1 MKALVL
7 GGGGAKGSYEVGV
20 WKALNKLNMKF
31 DIVTGVSIG
40 SINGAFYVA
49 NEYKKCLKM
58 WRTITT
64 NDLFDVA
71 IGSKLSKED
80 LQSLVKQMSTGGISF
95 ANAEKFLKKNINEE
109 KVRKSKINYGLV
121 TVSLT
126 NKKPRFL
133 TKEQIPYG
141 KLVDY
146 ICASSICYPFV
157 HTQDIND
164 ESFIDGGFYDGI
176 PINLAIDMGA
186 TEIVAVDLSVL
197 AINKKP
203 KDKNI
208 KVDVIKMK
216 DKTPLTLT
224 FTKEYANKNIKYGYN
239 DTMKHFNKLDGN
251 IYTFKKNDLDKSYN
265 ELNKYFIEILKSTIL
280 NEPKNKIV
288 NELFSIAKINKLF
301 VKIKYN
307 HDFKEE
313 VEEALEHLGILFDIP
328 TENIYSIKK
337 YNRMLV
343 KKVKELDY
351 IKINKNL
358 KDKFLI
364 GYMYNKYMKNENKEE
379 IIKEMYN
386 LSLIFPR
393 EYLCTVYLI
402 AISKKHSVLLKADS
416 IYDDILKELNL
427 K

>member
-58 WRTITT
+58 WQKITT
-64 NDLFDVA
+64 SDLFDVA
-71 IGSKLSKED
+71 IGSKMSKED
-80 LQSLVKQMSTGGISF
+80 IKLLVKQMSSGGISF
-95 ANAEKFLKKNINEE
+95 SNAYNFLKKNINEE
-109 KVRKSKINYGLV
+109 KVRKSKIDYGLV

-157 HTQDIND
+157 HAQDIND

-186 TEIVAVDLSVL
+186 TEILAVDLSVL

-239 DTMKHFNKLDGN
+239 DTMKHFNKLDGKF
-251 IYTFKKNDLDKSYN
+251 YTFRKNDLDKSYN
-265 ELNKYFIEILKSTIL
+265 ELNKYFVEILKSTIL

>member
-40 SINGAFYVA
+40 SINGAFYAA

-71 IGSKLSKED
+71 IGSKLTKED

-203 KDKNI
+203 KDKNV

-224 FTKEYANKNIKYGYN
+224 FTKEYADKNIKYGYN

>member
-20 WKALNKLNMKF
+20 FKALRKLHMKF

-58 WRTITT
+58 WQKITT
-64 NDLFDVA
+64 SDLFDVA
-71 IGSKLSKED
+71 IGSKMSKED
-80 LQSLVKQMSTGGISF
+80 IKLLVKQMSTGGISF
-95 ANAEKFLKKNINEE
+95 SNAYNFLKKNINEE
-109 KVRKSKINYGLV
+109 KVRKSKIDYGLV

-157 HTQDIND
+157 HAQDIND

-186 TEIVAVDLSVL
+186 TEILAVDLSVL

-224 FTKEYANKNIKYGYN
+224 FTKEYANKNIQYGYN
-239 DTMKHFNKLDGN
+239 DTMKHFNKLDGKF
-251 IYTFKKNDLDKSYN
+251 YTFRKKDLDKSYN
-265 ELNKYFIEILKSTIL
+265 ELNKYFVEILKSTIL

-313 VEEALEHLGILFDIP
+313 VEEALEHLGVLFDIP
-328 TENIYSIKK
+328 NENIYSIKK
-337 YNRMLV
+337 YNKLLIR
-343 KKVKELDY
+343 KVKELNY

-364 GYMYNKYMKNENKEE
+364 GYMYNKYMKSENKEE

-402 AISKKHSVLLKADS
+402 AISKKHSLFLKADS
-416 IYDDILKELNL
+416 IYDDILKELNV

>member
-20 WKALNKLNMKF
+20 FKALRKLHMKF

-58 WRTITT
+58 WQKITT
-64 NDLFDVA
+64 SDLFDVA
-71 IGSKLSKED
+71 IGSKMSKED
-80 LQSLVKQMSTGGISF
+80 IKLLVKQMSTGGISF
-95 ANAEKFLKKNINEE
+95 SNAYNFLKKNINEE
-109 KVRKSKINYGLV
+109 KVRKSKIDYGLV

-157 HTQDIND
+157 QAQDIND

-186 TEIVAVDLSVL
+186 TEILAVDLSVL

-239 DTMKHFNKLDGN
+239 DTMKHFNKLDGKF
-251 IYTFKKNDLDKSYN
+251 YTFRKNDLDKSYN
-265 ELNKYFIEILKSTIL
+265 ELNKYFVEILKSTIL

-313 VEEALEHLGILFDIP
+313 VEEALEHLGVLFDIP
-328 TENIYSIKK
+328 NENIYSIKK
-337 YNRMLV
+337 YNKLLIR
-343 KKVKELDY
+343 KVKELNY

-364 GYMYNKYMKNENKEE
+364 GYMYNKYMKSENKDE

-402 AISKKHSVLLKADS
+402 AISKKQSLFLKADS
-416 IYDDILKELNL
+416 IYDDILKELNV

>member
-40 SINGAFYVA
+40 SINGAFYAA

-186 TEIVAVDLSVL
+186 TEILAVDLSVL

-203 KDKNI
+203 KNKNI

-313 VEEALEHLGILFDIP
+313 VEEALEHLGVLFDIP
-328 TENIYSIKK
+328 NENIYSIKK
-337 YNRMLV
+337 YNKLLIR
-343 KKVKELDY
+343 KVKELNY

>member
-58 WRTITT
+58 WQKITT
-64 NDLFDVA
+64 SDLFDVA
-71 IGSKLSKED
+71 IGSKMSKED
-80 LQSLVKQMSTGGISF
+80 IKLLVKQMSSGGISF
-95 ANAEKFLKKNINEE
+95 SNAYNFLKKNINEE
-109 KVRKSKINYGLV
+109 KVRKSKIDYGLV

-157 HTQDIND
+157 HAQDIND

-186 TEIVAVDLSVL
+186 TEILAVDLSVL

-239 DTMKHFNKLDGN
+239 DTMKHFNKLDGKF
-251 IYTFKKNDLDKSYN
+251 YTFRKNDLDKSYN
-265 ELNKYFIEILKSTIL
+265 ELNKYFVEILKSTIL

-313 VEEALEHLGILFDIP
+313 VEEALEHLGVLFDIP
-328 TENIYSIKK
+328 NENIYSIKK
-337 YNRMLV
+337 YNKLLIR
-343 KKVKELDY
+343 KVKELNY

-364 GYMYNKYMKNENKEE
+364 GYMYNKYMKSENKEE

-402 AISKKHSVLLKADS
+402 AISKKHSLFLKADS
-416 IYDDILKELNL
+416 IYDDILKELNV

>member
-20 WKALNKLNMKF
+20 FKALRKLHMKF

-58 WRTITT
+58 WQKITT
-64 NDLFDVA
+64 SDLFDVA
-71 IGSKLSKED
+71 IGSKMSKED
-80 LQSLVKQMSTGGISF
+80 IKLLVKQMSTGGISF
-95 ANAEKFLKKNINEE
+95 SNAYNFLKKNINEE
-109 KVRKSKINYGLV
+109 KVRKSKIDYGLV

-157 HTQDIND
+157 HAQDIND

-186 TEIVAVDLSVL
+186 TEILAVDLSVL

-239 DTMKHFNKLDGN
+239 DTMKHFNKLDGKF
-251 IYTFKKNDLDKSYN
+251 YTFRKNDLDKSYN
-265 ELNKYFIEILKSTIL
+265 ELNKYFVEILKSTIL

-313 VEEALEHLGILFDIP
+313 VEEALEHLGVLFDIP
-328 TENIYSIKK
+328 NENIYSIKK
-337 YNRMLV
+337 YNKLLIR
-343 KKVKELDY
+343 KVKELNY

-364 GYMYNKYMKNENKEE
+364 GYMYNKYMKSENKEE

-402 AISKKHSVLLKADS
+402 AISKKHSLFLKADG
-416 IYDDILKELNL
+416 IYDDILKELNV

>member
-157 HTQDIND
+157 HTQD
-164 ESFIDGGFYDGI
+164 
-176 PINLAIDMGA
+176 
-186 TEIVAVDLSVL
+186 
-197 AINKKP
+197 K
-203 KDKNI
+203 
-208 KVDVIKMK
+208 
-216 DKTPLTLT
+216 
-224 FTKEYANKNIKYGYN
+224 
-239 DTMKHFNKLDGN
+239 
-251 IYTFKKNDLDKSYN
+251 
-265 ELNKYFIEILKSTIL
+265 
-280 NEPKNKIV
+280 
-288 NELFSIAKINKLF
+288 
-301 VKIKYN
+301 
-307 HDFKEE
+307 
-313 VEEALEHLGILFDIP
+313 
-328 TENIYSIKK
+328 
-337 YNRMLV
+337 
-343 KKVKELDY
+343 
-351 IKINKNL
+351 
-358 KDKFLI
+358 
-364 GYMYNKYMKNENKEE
+364 
-379 IIKEMYN
+379 
-386 LSLIFPR
+386 
-393 EYLCTVYLI
+393 
-402 AISKKHSVLLKADS
+402 
-416 IYDDILKELNL
+416 
-427 K
+427 

>member
-7 GGGGAKGSYEVGV
+7 GGGGAKGSYEVGIF
-20 WKALNKLNMKF
+20 KALRKLHMKF

-58 WRTITT
+58 WQKITT
-64 NDLFDVA
+64 SDLFDVA
-71 IGSKLSKED
+71 IGSKMSKED
-80 LQSLVKQMSTGGISF
+80 IKLLVKQMSSGGISF
-95 ANAEKFLKKNINEE
+95 SNAYNFLKKNINEE
-109 KVRKSKINYGLV
+109 KVRKSKIDYGLV

-157 HTQDIND
+157 HAQDIND

-186 TEIVAVDLSVL
+186 TEILAVDLSVL

-239 DTMKHFNKLDGN
+239 DTMKHFNKLDGKF
-251 IYTFKKNDLDKSYN
+251 YTFRKNDLDKSYN
-265 ELNKYFIEILKSTIL
+265 ELNKYFVEILKSTIL

-313 VEEALEHLGILFDIP
+313 VEEALEHLGVLFDIP
-328 TENIYSIKK
+328 NENIYSIKK
-337 YNRMLV
+337 YNKLLIR
-343 KKVKELDY
+343 KVKELNY

-364 GYMYNKYMKNENKEE
+364 GYMYNKYMKSENKEE

-402 AISKKHSVLLKADS
+402 AISKKHSLFLKADS
-416 IYDDILKELNL
+416 IYDDILKELNV

>member
-20 WKALNKLNMKF
+20 FKALRKLHMKF

-58 WRTITT
+58 WQKITT
-64 NDLFDVA
+64 SDLFDVA
-71 IGSKLSKED
+71 IGSKMSKED
-80 LQSLVKQMSTGGISF
+80 IKLLVKQMSSGGISF
-95 ANAEKFLKKNINEE
+95 SNAYNFLKKNINEE
-109 KVRKSKINYGLV
+109 KVRKSKIDYGLV

-157 HTQDIND
+157 HAQDIND

-186 TEIVAVDLSVL
+186 TEILAVDLSVL

-239 DTMKHFNKLDGN
+239 DTMKHFNKLDGKF
-251 IYTFKKNDLDKSYN
+251 YTFRKNDLDKSYN
-265 ELNKYFIEILKSTIL
+265 ELNKYFVEILKSTIL

-416 IYDDILKELNL
+416 IYDDILKELNI

>member
-20 WKALNKLNMKF
+20 FKALRKLHMKF

-58 WRTITT
+58 WQKITT
-64 NDLFDVA
+64 SDLFDVA
-71 IGSKLSKED
+71 IGSKMSKED
-80 LQSLVKQMSTGGISF
+80 IKLLVKQMSSGGISF
-95 ANAEKFLKKNINEE
+95 SNAYNFLKKNINEE
-109 KVRKSKINYGLV
+109 KVRKSKIDYGLV

-203 KDKNI
+203 KDKNV

-224 FTKEYANKNIKYGYN
+224 FTKEYADKNIKYGYN
-239 DTMKHFNKLDGN
+239 DTMKHFNKLDGKF
-251 IYTFKKNDLDKSYN
+251 YTFRKNDLDKSYN
-265 ELNKYFIEILKSTIL
+265 ELNKYFVEILKSTIL

-313 VEEALEHLGILFDIP
+313 VEEALEHLGVLFDIP
-328 TENIYSIKK
+328 NENIYSIKK
-337 YNRMLV
+337 YNKLLIR
-343 KKVKELDY
+343 KVKELNY

-364 GYMYNKYMKNENKEE
+364 GYMYNKYMKSENKEE

-402 AISKKHSVLLKADS
+402 AISKKHSLFLKADS
-416 IYDDILKELNL
+416 IYDDILKELNI

>member
-20 WKALNKLNMKF
+20 FKALRKLHMKF

-58 WRTITT
+58 WQKITT
-64 NDLFDVA
+64 SDLFDVA
-71 IGSKLSKED
+71 IGSKMSKED
-80 LQSLVKQMSTGGISF
+80 IKLLVKQMSTGGISF
-95 ANAEKFLKKNINEE
+95 SNAYNFLKKNINEE
-109 KVRKSKINYGLV
+109 KVRKSKIDYGLV

-157 HTQDIND
+157 HAQDIND

-186 TEIVAVDLSVL
+186 TEILAVDLSVL

-239 DTMKHFNKLDGN
+239 DTMKHFNKLDGKF
-251 IYTFKKNDLDKSYN
+251 YTFRKNDLDKSYN
-265 ELNKYFIEILKSTIL
+265 ELNKYFVEILKSTIL

-313 VEEALEHLGILFDIP
+313 VEEALEHLGVLFDIP
-328 TENIYSIKK
+328 NENIYSIKK
-337 YNRMLV
+337 YNKLLIRR
-343 KKVKELDY
+343 VKELNY

-364 GYMYNKYMKNENKEE
+364 GYMYNKYMKSENKEE

-402 AISKKHSVLLKADS
+402 AISKKHSLFLKADS
-416 IYDDILKELNL
+416 IYDDILKELNV

>member
-20 WKALNKLNMKF
+20 FKALRKLHMKF

-58 WRTITT
+58 WQKITT
-64 NDLFDVA
+64 SDLFDVA
-71 IGSKLSKED
+71 IGSKMSKED
-80 LQSLVKQMSTGGISF
+80 IKLLVKQMSTGGISF
-95 ANAEKFLKKNINEE
+95 SNAYNFLKKNINEE
-109 KVRKSKINYGLV
+109 KVRKSKIDYGLV

-157 HTQDIND
+157 QAQDIND

-186 TEIVAVDLSVL
+186 TEILAVDLSVL

-239 DTMKHFNKLDGN
+239 DTMKHFNKLDGKF
-251 IYTFKKNDLDKSYN
+251 YTFRKNDLDKSYN
-265 ELNKYFIEILKSTIL
+265 ELNKYFVEILKSTIL

-313 VEEALEHLGILFDIP
+313 VEEALEHLGVLFDIP
-328 TENIYSIKK
+328 NENIYSIKK
-337 YNRMLV
+337 YNKLLIR
-343 KKVKELDY
+343 KVKELNY

-364 GYMYNKYMKNENKEE
+364 GYMYNKYMKSENKEE

-402 AISKKHSVLLKADS
+402 AISKKHSLFLKADG
-416 IYDDILKELNL
+416 IYDDILKELNV

>member
-40 SINGAFYVA
+40 SINGAFYAA

-203 KDKNI
+203 KDKNV

-216 DKTPLTLT
+216 DKTPLTLM
-224 FTKEYANKNIKYGYN
+224 FTKEYADKNIKYGYN

>member
-40 SINGAFYVA
+40 SINGAFYAA

-80 LQSLVKQMSTGGISF
+80 LQNLVKQMSTGGISF

-203 KDKNI
+203 KDKNV

-224 FTKEYANKNIKYGYN
+224 FTKEYADKNIKYGYN

-265 ELNKYFIEILKSTIL
+265 ELNKYFVEILKSTIL

>member
-20 WKALNKLNMKF
+20 FKALRKLHMKF

-58 WRTITT
+58 WQKITT
-64 NDLFDVA
+64 SDVFDVA
-71 IGSKLSKED
+71 IGSKMSKED
-80 LQSLVKQMSTGGISF
+80 IKLLVKQMSSGGISF
-95 ANAEKFLKKNINEE
+95 SNAYNFLKKNINEE
-109 KVRKSKINYGLV
+109 KVRKSKIDYGLV

-157 HTQDIND
+157 QAQDIND

-186 TEIVAVDLSVL
+186 TEILAVDLSVL

-239 DTMKHFNKLDGN
+239 DTMKHFNKLDGKF
-251 IYTFKKNDLDKSYN
+251 YTFRKNDLDKSYN
-265 ELNKYFIEILKSTIL
+265 ELNKYFVEILKSTIL

-313 VEEALEHLGILFDIP
+313 VEEALEHLGVLFDIP
-328 TENIYSIKK
+328 NENIYSIKK
-337 YNRMLV
+337 YNKLLIR
-343 KKVKELDY
+343 KVKELNY

-364 GYMYNKYMKNENKEE
+364 GYMYNKYMKSENKEE

-402 AISKKHSVLLKADS
+402 AISKKHSLFLKADS
-416 IYDDILKELNL
+416 IYDDILKELNV

>member
-20 WKALNKLNMKF
+20 FKALRKLHMKF

-58 WRTITT
+58 WQKITT
-64 NDLFDVA
+64 SDLFDVA
-71 IGSKLSKED
+71 IGSKMSKED
-80 LQSLVKQMSTGGISF
+80 IKLLVKQMSSGGISF
-95 ANAEKFLKKNINEE
+95 SNAYNFLKKNINEE
-109 KVRKSKINYGLV
+109 KVRKSKIDYGLV

-157 HTQDIND
+157 QAQDIND

-186 TEIVAVDLSVL
+186 TEILAVDLSVL

-239 DTMKHFNKLDGN
+239 DTMKHFNKLDGKF
-251 IYTFKKNDLDKSYN
+251 YTFRKNDLDKSYN
-265 ELNKYFIEILKSTIL
+265 ELNKYFVEILKSTIL

-313 VEEALEHLGILFDIP
+313 VEEALEHLGVLFDIP
-328 TENIYSIKK
+328 NENIYSIKK
-337 YNRMLV
+337 YNKLLIR
-343 KKVKELDY
+343 KVKELNY

-364 GYMYNKYMKNENKEE
+364 GYMYNKYIKSENKEE

-402 AISKKHSVLLKADS
+402 AISKKHSLFLKADS
-416 IYDDILKELNL
+416 IYDDILKELNV

>member
-20 WKALNKLNMKF
+20 FKALRKLHMKF

-58 WRTITT
+58 WQKITT
-64 NDLFDVA
+64 SDLFDVA
-71 IGSKLSKED
+71 IGSKMSKED
-80 LQSLVKQMSTGGISF
+80 IKLLVKQMSSGGISF
-95 ANAEKFLKKNINEE
+95 SNAYNFLKKNINEE
-109 KVRKSKINYGLV
+109 KVRKSKIDYGLV

-157 HTQDIND
+157 HAQDIND

-186 TEIVAVDLSVL
+186 TEILAVDLSVL

-239 DTMKHFNKLDGN
+239 DTMKHFNKLDGKF
-251 IYTFKKNDLDKSYN
+251 YTFRKNDLDKSYN
-265 ELNKYFIEILKSTIL
+265 ELNKYFVEILKSTIL

-301 VKIKYN
+301 VKIKYD

-313 VEEALEHLGILFDIP
+313 VEEALEHLGVLFDIP
-328 TENIYSIKK
+328 NENIYSIKK
-337 YNRMLV
+337 YNKLLIR
-343 KKVKELDY
+343 KVKELNY

-364 GYMYNKYMKNENKEE
+364 GYMYNKYMKSENKEE

-402 AISKKHSVLLKADS
+402 AISKKHSLFLKADG
-416 IYDDILKELNL
+416 IYDDILKELNV

>member
-20 WKALNKLNMKF
+20 FKALRKLHMKF

-58 WRTITT
+58 WQKITT
-64 NDLFDVA
+64 SDLFDVA
-71 IGSKLSKED
+71 IGSKMSKED
-80 LQSLVKQMSTGGISF
+80 IKLLVKQMSSGGISF
-95 ANAEKFLKKNINEE
+95 SNAYNFLKKNINEE
-109 KVRKSKINYGLV
+109 KVRKSKIDYGLV

-157 HTQDIND
+157 QAQDIND

-186 TEIVAVDLSVL
+186 TEILAVDLSVL

-239 DTMKHFNKLDGN
+239 DTMKHFNKLDGKF
-251 IYTFKKNDLDKSYN
+251 YTFRKNDLDKSYN
-265 ELNKYFIEILKSTIL
+265 ELNKYFVEILKSTIL

-313 VEEALEHLGILFDIP
+313 VEEALEHLGVLFDIP
-328 TENIYSIKK
+328 NENIYSIKK
-337 YNRMLV
+337 YNKLLIR
-343 KKVKELDY
+343 KVKELNY

-364 GYMYNKYMKNENKEE
+364 GYMYNKYMKSENKEE

-386 LSLIFPR
+386 LSLIFSR

-402 AISKKHSVLLKADS
+402 AISKKHSLFLKADS
-416 IYDDILKELNL
+416 IYDDILKELNV

>member
-20 WKALNKLNMKF
+20 FKALRKLHMKF

-58 WRTITT
+58 WQKITT
-64 NDLFDVA
+64 SDLFDVA
-71 IGSKLSKED
+71 IGSKMSKED
-80 LQSLVKQMSTGGISF
+80 IKLLVKQMSSGGISF
-95 ANAEKFLKKNINEE
+95 SNAYNFLKKNINEE
-109 KVRKSKINYGLV
+109 KVRKSKIDYGLV

-157 HTQDIND
+157 QAQDIND

-186 TEIVAVDLSVL
+186 TEILAVDLSVL

-239 DTMKHFNKLDGN
+239 DTMKHFNKLDGKF
-251 IYTFKKNDLDKSYN
+251 YTFRKNDLDKSYN
-265 ELNKYFIEILKSTIL
+265 ELNKYFVEILKSTIL

-313 VEEALEHLGILFDIP
+313 VEEALEHLGVLFDIP
-328 TENIYSIKK
+328 NENIYSIKK
-337 YNRMLV
+337 YNKLLIR
-343 KKVKELDY
+343 KVKELNY

-402 AISKKHSVLLKADS
+402 AISKKHSLFLKADS
-416 IYDDILKELNL
+416 IYDDILKELNV

>member
-20 WKALNKLNMKF
+20 FKALRKLHMKF

-58 WRTITT
+58 WQKITT
-64 NDLFDVA
+64 SDLFDVA
-71 IGSKLSKED
+71 IGSKMSKED
-80 LQSLVKQMSTGGISF
+80 IKLLVKQMSTGGISF
-95 ANAEKFLKKNINEE
+95 SNAYNFLKKNINEE
-109 KVRKSKINYGLV
+109 KVRKSKIDYGLV

-157 HTQDIND
+157 QAQDIND

-186 TEIVAVDLSVL
+186 TEILAVDLSVL

-239 DTMKHFNKLDGN
+239 DTMKHFNKLDGKF
-251 IYTFKKNDLDKSYN
+251 YTFRKNDLDKSYN
-265 ELNKYFIEILKSTIL
+265 ELNKYFVEILKSTIL

-313 VEEALEHLGILFDIP
+313 VEEALEHLGVLFDIP
-328 TENIYSIKK
+328 NENIYSIKK
-337 YNRMLV
+337 YNKLLIR
-343 KKVKELDY
+343 KVKELNY

-364 GYMYNKYMKNENKEE
+364 GYMYNKYMKSENEEE

-402 AISKKHSVLLKADS
+402 AISKKHSLFLKADG
-416 IYDDILKELNL
+416 IYDDILKELNV

>member
-20 WKALNKLNMKF
+20 FKALRKLHMKF

-58 WRTITT
+58 WRKITT
-64 NDLFDVA
+64 SDLFDVA
-71 IGSKLSKED
+71 IGSKMSKED
-80 LQSLVKQMSTGGISF
+80 IKLLVKQMSSGGISF
-95 ANAEKFLKKNINEE
+95 SNAYNFLKKNINEE
-109 KVRKSKINYGLV
+109 KVRKSKIDYGLV

-157 HTQDIND
+157 HAQDIND

-186 TEIVAVDLSVL
+186 TEILAVDLSVL

-239 DTMKHFNKLDGN
+239 DTMKHFNKLDGKF
-251 IYTFKKNDLDKSYN
+251 YTFRKNDLDKSYN
-265 ELNKYFIEILKSTIL
+265 ELNKYFVEILKSTIL

-301 VKIKYN
+301 VKIKYD

-313 VEEALEHLGILFDIP
+313 VEEALEHLGVLFDIP
-328 TENIYSIKK
+328 NENIYSIKK
-337 YNRMLV
+337 YNKLLIR
-343 KKVKELDY
+343 KVKELNY

-364 GYMYNKYMKNENKEE
+364 GYMYNKYMKSENKEE

-402 AISKKHSVLLKADS
+402 AISKKHSLFLKADS
-416 IYDDILKELNL
+416 IYDDILKELNV

>member
-224 FTKEYANKNIKYGYN
+224 FTKEYADKNIKYGYN

>member
-20 WKALNKLNMKF
+20 FKALRKLHMKF

-58 WRTITT
+58 WQKITT
-64 NDLFDVA
+64 SDLFDVA
-71 IGSKLSKED
+71 IGSKMSKED
-80 LQSLVKQMSTGGISF
+80 IKLLVKQMSSGGISF
-95 ANAEKFLKKNINEE
+95 SNAYNFLKKNINEE
-109 KVRKSKINYGLV
+109 KVRKSKIDYGLV

-157 HTQDIND
+157 HAQDIND

-186 TEIVAVDLSVL
+186 TEILAVDLSVL

-239 DTMKHFNKLDGN
+239 DTMKHFNKLDGKF
-251 IYTFKKNDLDKSYN
+251 YTFRKNDLDKSYN
-265 ELNKYFIEILKSTIL
+265 ELNKYFVEILKSTIL

-301 VKIKYN
+301 VKIKYD

-313 VEEALEHLGILFDIP
+313 VEEALEHLGVLFDIP
-328 TENIYSIKK
+328 NENIYSIKK
-337 YNRMLV
+337 YNKLLIR
-343 KKVKELDY
+343 KVKELNY

-364 GYMYNKYMKNENKEE
+364 GYMYNKYMKSENKEE

-402 AISKKHSVLLKADS
+402 AISKKHSLFLKADS
-416 IYDDILKELNL
+416 IYDDILKELNI

>member
-1 MKALVL
+1 VKALVL

-20 WKALNKLNMKF
+20 FKALRKLHMKF

-58 WRTITT
+58 WQKITT
-64 NDLFDVA
+64 SDLFDVA
-71 IGSKLSKED
+71 IGSKMSKED
-80 LQSLVKQMSTGGISF
+80 IKLLVKQMSSGGISF
-95 ANAEKFLKKNINEE
+95 SNAYNFLKKNINEE
-109 KVRKSKINYGLV
+109 KVRKSKIDYGLV

-157 HTQDIND
+157 QAQDIND

-186 TEIVAVDLSVL
+186 TEILAVDLSVL

-239 DTMKHFNKLDGN
+239 DTMKHFNKLDGKF
-251 IYTFKKNDLDKSYN
+251 YTFRKNDLDKSYN
-265 ELNKYFIEILKSTIL
+265 ELNKYFVEILKSTIL

-313 VEEALEHLGILFDIP
+313 VEEALEHLGVLFDIP
-328 TENIYSIKK
+328 NENIYSIKK
-337 YNRMLV
+337 YNKLLIR
-343 KKVKELDY
+343 KVKELNY

-364 GYMYNKYMKNENKEE
+364 GYMYNKYMKSENKDE

-402 AISKKHSVLLKADS
+402 AISKKHSLFLKADS
-416 IYDDILKELNL
+416 IYDDILKELNV

>member
-40 SINGAFYVA
+40 SINGAFYAA

-71 IGSKLSKED
+71 IGSKMSKED
-80 LQSLVKQMSTGGISF
+80 MKLLVKQMSTGGISF
-95 ANAEKFLKKNINEE
+95 SNAEKFLKKNINEE

-203 KDKNI
+203 KDKNV

-224 FTKEYANKNIKYGYN
+224 FTKEYADKNIKYGYN

>member
-20 WKALNKLNMKF
+20 FKALRKLHMKF

-58 WRTITT
+58 WQKITT
-64 NDLFDVA
+64 SDLFDVA
-71 IGSKLSKED
+71 IGSKMSKED
-80 LQSLVKQMSTGGISF
+80 IKLLVKQMSSGGISF
-95 ANAEKFLKKNINEE
+95 SNAYNFLKKNINEE
-109 KVRKSKINYGLV
+109 KVRKSKIDYGLV

-157 HTQDIND
+157 QAQDIND

-186 TEIVAVDLSVL
+186 TEILAVDLSVL

-239 DTMKHFNKLDGN
+239 DTMKHFNKLDGKF
-251 IYTFKKNDLDKSYN
+251 YTFRKNDLDKSYN
-265 ELNKYFIEILKSTIL
+265 ELNKYFVEILKSTIL

-307 HDFKEE
+307 PDFKEE
-313 VEEALEHLGILFDIP
+313 VEEALEHLGVLFDIP
-328 TENIYSIKK
+328 NENIYSIKK
-337 YNRMLV
+337 YNKLLIR
-343 KKVKELDY
+343 KVKELNY

-364 GYMYNKYMKNENKEE
+364 GYMYNKYMKSENKDE

-402 AISKKHSVLLKADS
+402 AISKKHSLFL
-416 IYDDILKELNL
+416 
-427 K
+427 

>member
-20 WKALNKLNMKF
+20 FKALRKLHMKF

-58 WRTITT
+58 WQKITT
-64 NDLFDVA
+64 SDLFDVA
-71 IGSKLSKED
+71 IGSKMSKED
-80 LQSLVKQMSTGGISF
+80 IKLLVKQMSSGGISF
-95 ANAEKFLKKNINEE
+95 SNAYNFLKKNINEE
-109 KVRKSKINYGLV
+109 KVRKSKIDYGLV

-157 HTQDIND
+157 HAQDIND

-186 TEIVAVDLSVL
+186 TEILAVDLSVL

>member
-20 WKALNKLNMKF
+20 FKALRKLHMKF

-58 WRTITT
+58 WQKITT
-64 NDLFDVA
+64 SDLFDVA
-71 IGSKLSKED
+71 IGSKMSKED
-80 LQSLVKQMSTGGISF
+80 IKLLVKQMSTGGISF
-95 ANAEKFLKKNINEE
+95 SNAYNFLKKNINEE
-109 KVRKSKINYGLV
+109 KVRKSKIDYGLV

-157 HTQDIND
+157 HAQDIND

-186 TEIVAVDLSVL
+186 TEILAVDLSVF

-239 DTMKHFNKLDGN
+239 DTMKHFNKLDGKF
-251 IYTFKKNDLDKSYN
+251 YTFRKNDLDKSYN
-265 ELNKYFIEILKSTIL
+265 ELNKYFVEILKSTIL

-313 VEEALEHLGILFDIP
+313 VEEALEHLGVLFDIP
-328 TENIYSIKK
+328 NENIYSIKK
-337 YNRMLV
+337 YNKLLIR
-343 KKVKELDY
+343 KVKELNY

-364 GYMYNKYMKNENKEE
+364 GYMYNKYMKSENKEE

-402 AISKKHSVLLKADS
+402 AISKKHSLFLKADS
-416 IYDDILKELNL
+416 IYDDILKELNV

>member
-20 WKALNKLNMKF
+20 FKALRKLHMKF

-58 WRTITT
+58 WQKITT
-64 NDLFDVA
+64 SDLFDVA
-71 IGSKLSKED
+71 IGSKMSKED
-80 LQSLVKQMSTGGISF
+80 IKLLVKQMSSGGISF
-95 ANAEKFLKKNINEE
+95 ANAYNFLKKNINEE
-109 KVRKSKINYGLV
+109 KVRKSKIDYGLV

-157 HTQDIND
+157 QAQDIND

-186 TEIVAVDLSVL
+186 TEILAVDLSVL

-239 DTMKHFNKLDGN
+239 DTMKHFNKLDGKF
-251 IYTFKKNDLDKSYN
+251 YTFRKNDLDKSYN
-265 ELNKYFIEILKSTIL
+265 ELNKYFVEILKSTIL

-313 VEEALEHLGILFDIP
+313 VEEALEHLGVLFDIP
-328 TENIYSIKK
+328 NENIYSIKK
-337 YNRMLV
+337 YNKLLIR
-343 KKVKELDY
+343 KVKELNY

-364 GYMYNKYMKNENKEE
+364 GYMYNKYMKSENKEE

-402 AISKKHSVLLKADS
+402 AISKKHSLFLKADS
-416 IYDDILKELNL
+416 IYDDILKELNV

>member
-186 TEIVAVDLSVL
+186 TEIVAVDLSVI

-203 KDKNI
+203 KDKNV

-224 FTKEYANKNIKYGYN
+224 FTKEYADKNIKYGYN

>member
-109 KVRKSKINYGLV
+109 KFRKSKINYGLV

-203 KDKNI
+203 KDKNV

-224 FTKEYANKNIKYGYN
+224 FTKEYADKNIKYGYN

>member
-40 SINGAFYVA
+40 SINGAFYAA

-71 IGSKLSKED
+71 IGSKMSKED
-80 LQSLVKQMSTGGISF
+80 MKLLVKQMSTGGISF
-95 ANAEKFLKKNINEE
+95 SNAEKFLKKNINEE

-203 KDKNI
+203 KDKNV

-224 FTKEYANKNIKYGYN
+224 FTKEYADKNIKYGYN

-313 VEEALEHLGILFDIP
+313 IEEALEHLGILFDIP

>member
-20 WKALNKLNMKF
+20 FKALRKLHMKF

-58 WRTITT
+58 WQKITT
-64 NDLFDVA
+64 SDLFDVA
-71 IGSKLSKED
+71 IGSKMSKED
-80 LQSLVKQMSTGGISF
+80 IKLLVKQMSSGGISF
-95 ANAEKFLKKNINEE
+95 SNAYNFLKKNINEE
-109 KVRKSKINYGLV
+109 KVRKSKIDYGLV

-203 KDKNI
+203 KDKNV

-224 FTKEYANKNIKYGYN
+224 FTKEYADKNIKYGYN

>member
-203 KDKNI
+203 KDKNV

>member
-40 SINGAFYVA
+40 SINGAFYAA

-203 KDKNI
+203 KDKNV

-224 FTKEYANKNIKYGYN
+224 FTKEYADKNIKYGYN

-313 VEEALEHLGILFDIP
+313 VEEALEHLGVLFDIP
-328 TENIYSIKK
+328 NENIYSIKK
-337 YNRMLV
+337 YNKLLIR
-343 KKVKELDY
+343 KVKELNY

>member
-203 KDKNI
+203 KDKNV

-224 FTKEYANKNIKYGYN
+224 FTKEYADKNIKYGYN
-239 DTMKHFNKLDGN
+239 DTMKHFNKLDGKF
-251 IYTFKKNDLDKSYN
+251 YTFRKNDLDKSYN

>member
-20 WKALNKLNMKF
+20 FKALRKLHMKF

-58 WRTITT
+58 WQKITT
-64 NDLFDVA
+64 SDLFDVA
-71 IGSKLSKED
+71 IGSKMSKED
-80 LQSLVKQMSTGGISF
+80 IKLLVKQMSTGGISF
-95 ANAEKFLKKNINEE
+95 SNAYNFLKKNINEE
-109 KVRKSKINYGLV
+109 KVRKSKIDYGLV

-157 HTQDIND
+157 QAQDIND

-186 TEIVAVDLSVL
+186 TEILAVDLSVL

-239 DTMKHFNKLDGN
+239 DTMKHFNKLDGKF
-251 IYTFKKNDLDKSYN
+251 YTFRKNDLDKSYN
-265 ELNKYFIEILKSTIL
+265 ELNKYFVEILKSTIL

-313 VEEALEHLGILFDIP
+313 VEEALEHLGVLFDIP
-328 TENIYSIKK
+328 NENIYSIKK
-337 YNRMLV
+337 YNKLLIR
-343 KKVKELDY
+343 KVKELNY

-364 GYMYNKYMKNENKEE
+364 GYMYNKYMKSENKEE

-386 LSLIFPR
+386 LS
-393 EYLCTVYLI
+393 
-402 AISKKHSVLLKADS
+402 
-416 IYDDILKELNL
+416 
-427 K
+427 

>member
-20 WKALNKLNMKF
+20 FKALRKL

-58 WRTITT
+58 WQKITT
-64 NDLFDVA
+64 SDLFDVA
-71 IGSKLSKED
+71 IGSKMSKED
-80 LQSLVKQMSTGGISF
+80 IKLLVKQMSSGGISF
-95 ANAEKFLKKNINEE
+95 SNAYNFLKKNINEE
-109 KVRKSKINYGLV
+109 KVRKSKIDYGLV

-157 HTQDIND
+157 HAQDIND

-186 TEIVAVDLSVL
+186 TEILAVDLSVL

-239 DTMKHFNKLDGN
+239 DTMKHFNKLDGKF
-251 IYTFKKNDLDKSYN
+251 YTFRKNDLDKSYN
-265 ELNKYFIEILKSTIL
+265 ELNKYFVEILKSTIL

-313 VEEALEHLGILFDIP
+313 VEEALEHLGVLFDIP
-328 TENIYSIKK
+328 NENIYSIKK
-337 YNRMLV
+337 YNKLLIR
-343 KKVKELDY
+343 KVKELNY

-364 GYMYNKYMKNENKEE
+364 GYMYNKYMKSENKEE
-379 IIKEMYN
+379 TIKEMYN

-402 AISKKHSVLLKADS
+402 AISKKHSLFLKADS
-416 IYDDILKELNL
+416 IYDDILKELNV